1 MPCTSLCS
9 IAGRLMRRM
18 SPCTRIMGGRPE
30 DRCRSEALFLTTK
43 ARSSEISTIIPF
55 NVRPERNPE
64 QGPKQMKEREFSG
77 PPRSHRRAD
86 YVLNTLELASRE
98 AAHRIRDPG
107 GGQASPIGAIG
118 RGEQDVSAGG
128 GARGGAGGIARF
140 RRELRAGGRRK
151 DPRALIARAH
161 LALHRPDPEQQD
173 ARDRGAL
180 RLGPLDRPCE
190 NRRAARASAR
200 PGAERASSLY
210 PGQRV
215 GRGDQERRRPFGSGA
230 PGEPGG
236 GVAALEA
243 ARSHG
248 GARADTRRGTAAPA
262 IRATARATRPAE
274 PRRLCDGH
282 ALDGHVGGPRGGDRR
297 RRDSG
302 TGGYGDFWRKARLSL
317 S

>member
-1 MPCTSLCS
+1 
-9 IAGRLMRRM
+9 MRRM

-55 NVRPERNPE
+55 NVRPERNPKD
-64 QGPKQMKEREFSG
+64 GPKQMKEREFSR
-77 PPRSHRRAD
+77 PRSHRRAD
-86 YVLNTLELASRE
+86 YVLNALEPPSRE

-107 GGQASPIGAIG
+107 GGQASPIGAIA
-118 RGEQDVSAGG
+118 RGVQDISAASR
-128 GARGGAGGIARF
+128 ARGGAGGIARF
-140 RRELRAGGRRK
+140 RRELRPGGRRK
-151 DPRALIARAH
+151 DSRALRARAH

-173 ARDRGAL
+173 AHDRRAL

-190 NRRAARASAR
+190 NRRAACASAR
-200 PGAERASSLY
+200 PRAKRAAGV
-210 PGQRV
+210 PPDQRV
-215 GRGDQERRRPFGSGA
+215 GRSDQGRRRPGGSGA
-230 PGEPGG
+230 ARQAGS
-236 GVAALEA
+236 GVAAPEA

-248 GARADTRRGTAAPA
+248 GARADTRRGAAAPP
-262 IRATARATRPAE
+262 IRAVARAARPAE
-274 PRRLCDGH
+274 SRPLRDWY

-297 RRDSG
+297 RRDLS